1 MSLFD
6 SLATTRALTDV
17 FSDRALLG
25 RMVQFEVALAR
36 VQGRLGLIPASAAEA
51 IAAAADPDALDAAAI
66 AAASVG
72 TATMAIPFV
81 EALRRRVRDA
91 QPAAADHVHWG
102 ATSQDVVDTAV
113 VLCLT
118 SARAVLEA
126 DHRRVATGLARL
138 ADEHGGTVMLAR
150 TLLQPAPPTTFGL
163 KAAGWLDAESRS
175 WRRLAQA
182 FDASRVLQFGGG
194 SGTLAA
200 LGAHGIAV
208 SSALASELGLDDP
221 GAPWHSHRD
230 RFATLVAAC
239 GVYTGVLGK
248 IARDVSLLMQE
259 EVGEAAE
266 RGGGSSTLPHKRNP
280 SSCAIVLAAALR
292 VPGLVA
298 AFLAALPQEHERGVG
313 TWHAECATL
322 RDAVQTTGAALA
334 ATATI
339 VETLTVDGDR
349 MRQNLA
355 ATGGAIF
362 AERAMVLLVPK
373 IGRDAAAAAVA
384 DAIRA
389 ARTEGR
395 TFGDALAANP
405 TAAAALRP
413 EDFSTLATP
422 EAYLGSAEAFR
433 RRLLSRPD

>member
-6 SLATTRALTDV
+6 SLATTKALTDV
-17 FSDRALLG
+17 FSDRALLD

-36 VQGRLGLIPASAAEA
+36 VQARLGLIPASAAEA
-51 IAAAADPDALDAAAI
+51 IADAADSDALDAAAI
-66 AAASVG
+66 AAASLE
-72 TATMAIPFV
+72 TATMAVPFV
-81 EALRRRVRDA
+81 EALRRRVREA
-91 QPAAADHVHWG
+91 QPAAADYVHWG
-102 ATSQDVVDTAV
+102 ATSQDAVDTAV

-118 SARAVLEA
+118 SAHAVLEA
-126 DHRRVATGLARL
+126 DHRRVAAGLARL

-150 TLLQPAPPTTFGL
+150 TLLQPAPPITFGL
-163 KAAGWLDAESRS
+163 KAAGWFDAESRS
-175 WRRLAQA
+175 WRRLARA
-182 FDASRVLQFGGG
+182 FDAARVLQFGGG
-194 SGTLAA
+194 AGTLAA
-200 LGAHGIAV
+200 LGAHGIPV

-221 GAPWHSHRD
+221 GAPWHAHRD
-230 RFATLVAAC
+230 RLAALVAAC

-298 AFLAALPQEHERGVG
+298 AFLAGLPQEHERGVG

-339 VETLTVDGDR
+339 VETLTVDRDR
-349 MRQNLA
+349 MRHNLT
-355 ATGGAIF
+355 ATRGVIF
-362 AERAMVLLVPK
+362 AERAMVLLAPK

-405 TAAAALRP
+405 SAAAALRP

-433 RRLLSRPD
+433 RRLLSRPE